1 MAAAA
6 FPSILHFYEETF
18 DLSFPLAKL
27 DMAAIP
33 DFSAGAMENWGLVM
47 YRETAVLYEEGVS
60 SYADEEYVV
69 KVIAHELAHMW
80 FGDIV
85 TCDWWTDLW
94 LNEGFAS
101 WVEDLGTEYWLTDSG
116 KRDRWIFRTFS
127 RGLVLYELGLM
138 SYD

>member
-1 MAAAA
+1 MHT
-6 FPSILHFYEETF
+6 ILKVFTC
-18 DLSFPLAKL
+18 
-27 DMAAIP
+27 
-33 DFSAGAMENWGLVM
+33 

-60 SYADEEYVV
+60 SYADLEYAV

-101 WVEDLGTEYWLTDSG
+101 WVEDLGTEHWLPDSG
-116 KRDRWIFRTFS
+116 KLDREVFTLAIMPSKHFCDGS
-127 RGLVLYELGLM
+127 SKVVHHKVL
-138 SYD
+138 

>member
-1 MAAAA
+1 MHT
-6 FPSILHFYEETF
+6 ILKVFTC
-18 DLSFPLAKL
+18 
-27 DMAAIP
+27 
-33 DFSAGAMENWGLVM
+33 

-60 SYADEEYVV
+60 SYADLEYAV

-101 WVEDLGTEYWLTDSG
+101 WVEDLGTEHWLPDSG
-116 KRDRWIFRTFS
+116 KLDREVLHS
-127 RGLVLYELGLM
+127 QLRGISEMALLKLCTQRF
-138 SYD
+138 

>member
-1 MAAAA
+1 MTTS
-6 FPSILHFYEETF
+6 FRILQCMHVTF
-18 DLSFPLAKL
+18 
-27 DMAAIP
+27 
-33 DFSAGAMENWGLVM
+33 

-60 SYADEEYVV
+60 SFADQEYVV

-101 WVEDLGTEYWLTDSG
+101 WVEDLGTEHWLTESG
-116 KRDRWIFRTFS
+116 KRDR
-127 RGLVLYELGLM
+127 
-138 SYD
+138 